1 MATLTNSSS
10 TAASS
15 SMPEDVSV
23 TFRMIPHNP
32 QQAVFT
38 VAVPIEAYI
47 PPTFVQE
54 LQAIAQRIA
63 ANY

>member
-10 TAASS
+10 AASS
-15 SMPEDVSV
+15 SMPEDIFV
-23 TFRMIPHNP
+23 TFRIVPHNP

-38 VAVPIEAYI
+38 VAVPFEANI
-47 PPTFVQE
+47 PPTFEQE

-63 ANY
+63 ANH

>member
-10 TAASS
+10 AASS
-15 SMPEDVSV
+15 SMPEDISV
-23 TFRMIPHNP
+23 TFRIVPHNP

-38 VAVPIEAYI
+38 VAVPIEADI